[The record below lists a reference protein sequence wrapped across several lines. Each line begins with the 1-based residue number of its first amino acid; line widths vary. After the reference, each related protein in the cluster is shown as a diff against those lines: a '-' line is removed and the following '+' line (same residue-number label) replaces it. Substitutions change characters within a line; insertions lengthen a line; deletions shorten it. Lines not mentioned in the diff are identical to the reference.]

1 MFGEVLEVI
10 KKVAA
15 TGMTMVIVTH
25 EMMFSRDISDRV
37 VYMDPG
43 QIVEIQE
50 TQALFNDPQHLRT
63 KAFLKRF
70 LQQY

>member
-1 MFGEVLEVI
+1 
-10 KKVAA
+10 
-15 TGMTMVIVTH
+15 MVIVKH

-37 VYMDPG
+37 VYMDDG

-50 TQALFNDPQHLRT
+50 VHALFNNPQQPRT

-70 LQQY
+70 LQPY